1 MQERGGLER
10 LRDLCSGP
18 GKLTQAL
25 GIWLTDN
32 GSDLLAGR

>member
-1 MQERGGLER
+1 MIERRGLSG

-25 GIWLTDN
+25 GIWLD
-32 GSDLLAGR
+32 RQRR